1 MVWFG
6 ILGPLLVAGETG
18 GEVPVAG
25 GRLRVL
31 LAALVV
37 RANQVVPVDEL
48 AEIIWDGAPPAE
60 AARTVR
66 RYVVRLRRAVGPE
79 LAGRIVT
86 RAPGY
91 VCQADGDEVDL
102 LRFEGL
108 CRQGGAAVREGS
120 WPRAAR
126 LLGEALELWR
136 GAPLADA
143 ESQLLR
149 DAQVP
154 RLEQLRLQALEERIE
169 ADLHL
174 GRHRKLVPE
183 LVALVG
189 EHPLRERGHTQLM
202 LALYRSG
209 RQGEALAAYQQARR
223 LLVAELGVEPAA
235 ELRELHRQILA
246 ADPALNP
253 PSPAGGDGTAEPGD
267 ESAAEGAGPV
277 GGEVVSRQLPAAIA
291 HFTGRA
297 GAFEALD
304 ELAEKAAGG
313 GGGAGGAV
321 VISAIGGTAGIG
333 KTALAVQWGQRNAG
347 LFPGGQLYVNLRGYD
362 PAGVPVDPQE
372 AIQGFLAALG
382 VAPGQVPAGLDAQ
395 AGLYRSLV
403 AGRRMLIVLDN
414 ARDAGQV
421 RPLLPG
427 SAECLVLITS
437 RDQLTSLVAVDGA
450 HALTLDL
457 LTADEARELL
467 DQRLGARAA
476 AEPAAVG
483 ELAALC
489 ARLPLALNITA
500 ARAIA
505 RPGVPLAVLAGEL
518 RGEDKRL
525 ALLEGG
531 DTAASVRAVFSWSL
545 HNLDAGAARAFRLA
559 GLHPG
564 PDLDCYTAA
573 AVAGTT
579 AEQAAGLLDLLARA
593 HLMHRAGP
601 GRYAMHDLLRAYAR
615 ELATAQDDE
624 EARQAALT
632 RLLDHYLHTAAAAMD
647 ALLPAERHRRPRIPP
662 AESPIPPVADRAA
675 ARAWLDAE
683 RPSFAAVTAHAAGHG
698 WPGHAA
704 ALGATLERY
713 LESGGHYAEAQAVHT
728 SARRAARR
736 AVDRRGE
743 ATALNSLGII
753 ERRQGSYGQAAD
765 YHQRAFELFRE
776 IGDQTGQGRALGNLG
791 IIDLLQGSYQQ
802 AADYHQRSFELA
814 LQSGDQFGQA
824 AALVNLSDVGWRQG
838 RYQQAVGNLRQA
850 LNMFR
855 EIGDQTGQAAAL
867 TTLGEIAWRQGRY
880 QQATSYLEQALD
892 LARTIGDR
900 YQEGEALNS
909 LGEAFLAADQPGQA
923 QAHHAAALA
932 LARETRDLLQ
942 QARAGD
948 GLGRACAAIGDRAA
962 ARHHWQEALTLY
974 TSLGASEADRVR
986 AQLTTDELPRTTP
999 TPSPR

>member
-1 MVWFG
+1 VVKFG
-6 ILGPLLVAGETG
+6 VLGPVLVAGEG
-18 GEVPVAG
+18 GREVPVAAG
-25 GRLRVL
+25 QLRVL

-48 AEIIWDGAPPAE
+48 AEIVWDGAPPGE

-66 RYVVRLRRAVGPE
+66 RYVVRLRRVVGEE

-91 VCQADGDEVDL
+91 MCQAAEDEVDL

-108 CRQGGAAVREGS
+108 CRRGGAAVREGA
-120 WPRAAR
+120 WPRAAG
-126 LLGEALELWR
+126 LLGEALGLWR

-143 ESQLLR
+143 GSQLLR

-154 RLEQLRLQALEERIE
+154 RLEQARLQALEGRIE

-174 GRHRKLVPE
+174 GRHEELVPE

-189 EHPLRERGHTQLM
+189 EHPLRERGHAQLM

-209 RQGEALAAYQQARR
+209 RRGEALAAYRQARR
-223 LLVAELGVEPAA
+223 LLVTELGVEPAA
-235 ELRELHRQILA
+235 GLRELHQQVLA
-246 ADPALNP
+246 ADPALMP
-253 PSPAGGDGTAEPGD
+253 PLPAGGDGAAGPGD
-267 ESAAEGAGPV
+267 ESAAEGAGPAGPA
-277 GGEVVSRQLPAAIA
+277 GGEVVPRQLPAAIA

-297 GAFEALD
+297 GALEALD
-304 ELAEKAAGG
+304 ELAGKASG

-321 VISAIGGTAGIG
+321 VISAIGGAAGIG

-347 LFPGGQLYVNLRGYD
+347 LFPGGQLYVNLRGFD

-372 AIQGFLAALG
+372 AVQGFLEALG

-395 AGLYRSLV
+395 AGLYRSLA

-427 SAECLVLITS
+427 SAGCLVLITS

-457 LTADEARELL
+457 LTAGEARELL
-467 DQRLGARAA
+467 DRRLGARAA
-476 AEPAAVG
+476 AEPSAAG

-518 RGEDKRL
+518 RGEEKRL

-545 HNLDAGAARAFRLA
+545 HGLDAGAARAFGLA

-564 PDLDCYTAA
+564 PDLDRYTAA
-573 AVAGTT
+573 ALAGTT
-579 AEQAAGLLDLLARA
+579 AEHAAGLLDLLVRA

-601 GRYAMHDLLRAYAR
+601 GRHAMHDLLRAYAR
-615 ELATAQDDE
+615 ELAAAQDDE
-624 EARQAALT
+624 DARQAALT

-662 AESPIPPVADRAA
+662 PGSPIPPVADQAA

-683 RPSFAAVTAHAAGHG
+683 RPSLAAVTAHAAGHG

-728 SARRAARR
+728 SARRAAHHT
-736 AVDRRGE
+736 ADLCSE
-743 ATALNSLGII
+743 ATALNNLGII
-753 ERRQGSYGQAAD
+753 ERR
-765 YHQRAFELFRE
+765 
-776 IGDQTGQGRALGNLG
+776 
-791 IIDLLQGSYQQ
+791 QGSYQQ
-802 AADYHQRSFELA
+802 AADYHQRALELA
-814 LQSGDQFGQA
+814 LQAGDQFGQA
-824 AALVNLSDVGWRQG
+824 IALVNLGDAGWRQG
-838 RYQQAVGNLRQA
+838 RYQQAIGNLRQA
-850 LNMFR
+850 LNIFR
-855 EIGDQTGQAAAL
+855 DIGDRTGEAAAL
-867 TTLGEIAWRQGRY
+867 TALGEIGWRQGRY
-880 QQATSYLEQALD
+880 QQAISYLEQALD
-892 LARTIGDR
+892 LARAIGDR

-909 LGEAFLAADQPGQA
+909 LGEAFLAAGQPGHA

-948 GLGRACAAIGDRAA
+948 GLGRARAAIGDRAA
-962 ARHHWQEALTLY
+962 ARRHWQEALTLY
-974 TSLGASEADRVR
+974 TSLGSSEADRVR
-986 AQLTTDELPRTTP
+986 AQLCACR
-999 TPSPR
+999 

>member
-1 MVWFG
+1 MVKFNV
-6 ILGPLLVAGETG
+6 LGPLLVAGEG
-18 GEVPVAG
+18 GREVPVAAG
-25 GRLRVL
+25 QLRVL
-31 LAALVV
+31 LATLVV

-48 AEIIWDGAPPAE
+48 AEIVWDGAPPGE

-66 RYVVRLRRAVGPE
+66 RYVVRLRRVVGEE

-91 VCQADGDEVDL
+91 MCQAAEDEVDL

-108 CRQGGAAVREGS
+108 CRQGGAAVGEGA
-120 WPRAAR
+120 WPRAAG
-126 LLGEALELWR
+126 LLGEALGLWR
-136 GAPLADA
+136 GTPLADA
-143 ESQLLR
+143 GSQLLR

-154 RLEQLRLQALEERIE
+154 RLEQSRLRALEGRIE

-174 GRHRKLVPE
+174 GRHEQLIPE

-189 EHPLRERGHTQLM
+189 EHPLRERGHAQLM

-209 RQGEALAAYQQARR
+209 RRGEALAAYRKARR
-223 LLVAELGVEPAA
+223 LLATELGVEPAA
-235 ELRELHRQILA
+235 ELRELHQQILA
-246 ADPALNP
+246 ADPALIP
-253 PSPAGGDGTAEPGD
+253 PLPAGGDGTAEPGD
-267 ESAAEGAGPV
+267 ESAAEGAGPA
-277 GGEVVSRQLPAAIA
+277 GPADGEVVPRQLPAAIA

-304 ELAEKAAGG
+304 ELAEKAAS
-313 GGGAGGAV
+313 GGAGGAV
-321 VISAIGGTAGIG
+321 VISAIGGAAGIG

-347 LFPGGQLYVNLRGYD
+347 LFPGGQLYVNLRGFD

-372 AIQGFLAALG
+372 AIQWFLAALG
-382 VAPGQVPAGLDAQ
+382 MVPGQVPAGLDAQ

-414 ARDAGQV
+414 VRDAEQV

-450 HALTLDL
+450 HSLTLDL
-457 LTADEARELL
+457 LTSGEARELL

-476 AEPAAVG
+476 AEPSAVG

-518 RGEDKRL
+518 RGEEKRL
-525 ALLEGG
+525 TLLEGG

-545 HNLDAGAARAFRLA
+545 HDLDAGAARAFRLA

-564 PDLDCYTAA
+564 PDLDCYAA
-573 AVAGTT
+573 AALAGTT
-579 AEQAAGLLDLLARA
+579 AEHAAGLLGLLVRA

-601 GRYAMHDLLRAYAR
+601 GRYALHDLLRAYAR
-615 ELATAQDDE
+615 ELAATQDDE
-624 EARQAALT
+624 DARQAALT

-647 ALLPAERHRRPRIPP
+647 ALLPTERHRRPRIPP
-662 AESPIPPVADRAA
+662 SESPIPPVADRAA

-683 RPSFAAVTAHAAGHG
+683 RPSFAAVTVHAAGHG
-698 WPGHAA
+698 WSGHAT

-713 LESGGHYAEAQAVHT
+713 LESGGHYAEAQAIHT

-736 AVDRRGE
+736 AADHSGE
-743 ATALNSLGII
+743 ATALNNLGII
-753 ERRQGSYGQAAD
+753 ERRQGSYQQAAG
-765 YHQRAFELFRE
+765 HFKQAFELFRE

-791 IIDLLQGSYQQ
+791 IINLLQGSYQQ
-802 AADYHQRSFELA
+802 AADYHQRALELS
-814 LQSGDQFGQA
+814 LQTGDQFGQA
-824 AALVNLSDVGWRQG
+824 ATLTTLGEIAWRQG

-855 EIGDQTGQAAAL
+855 EAGDRPGETAAL

-892 LARTIGDR
+892 LARAIGDR

-909 LGEAFLAADQPGQA
+909 LGEAFLAAGQPGHA

-942 QARAGD
+942 QARASD
-948 GLGRACAAIGDRAA
+948 GLGRACAAIGDRSA

-986 AQLTTDELPRTTP
+986 AQLTKAGLPLVAG
-999 TPSPR
+999 